1 MRQSVTDAIVLRRT
15 NYGEADRIITLLT
28 QHYGKIRVM
37 ARGVR
42 KSTSKMA
49 GGIELFS
56 ECHITF
62 IKGKG
67 EIDTL
72 VSTRLKKYY
81 SHIIS
86 DLPRTQ
92 VGYDL
97 LMMMQSATEDDLEQ
111 DYYSLMATGFSNLE
125 EVSIDP
131 LLTRV
136 WFIVQFLRLTGHD
149 IELRKD
155 VENEPLDE
163 SANYEFD
170 FESGRFHKSTGGPFE
185 AAHIKLLRLLL
196 THQPLQLGRLGGLEA
211 VLEPT
216 NQLVQHM
223 AEYYL
228 RIKPRGS

>member
-1 MRQSVTDAIVLRRT
+1 MTQSKTDAIVLRRT

-28 QHYGKIRVM
+28 RDYGKIRVM

-42 KSTSKMA
+42 KSSSKMA

-56 ECHITF
+56 ECQVSF

-81 SHIIS
+81 GDIIT

-111 DYYSLMATGFSNLE
+111 DYYSLLATGFANLE
-125 EVSIDP
+125 EVKLDP

-136 WFIVQFLRLTGHD
+136 WFVVQLLGLTGH
-149 IELRKD
+149 ELELQNDASDSK
-155 VENEPLDE
+155 LDE
-163 SANYEFD
+163 SSAYEFN
-170 FESGRFHKSTGGPFE
+170 FESGRFQVAQNGPYNSTL
-185 AAHIKLLRLLL
+185 IKLLRLLT
-196 THQPLQLGRLGGLEA
+196 THQPLQLKRLEGLEDT
-211 VLEPT
+211 LQTT
-216 NQLVQHM
+216 NQLTQYM
-223 AEYYL
+223 AEYFL
-228 RIKPRGS
+228 RIKTR